1 MNRLEDIIQRLADLA
16 TLRGSDCKTIVKLD
30 GKEYQIDGIRSDT
43 STGQSVII
51 IAVVE

>member
-1 MNRLEDIIQRLADLA
+1 MNRLTEIIERLQDLA

-43 STGQSVII
+43 STGQSIVII
-51 IAVVE
+51 TVVE